1 MFPPHVQSNHWTQN
15 VNSCIVCTDQD
26 FNFRAHDFKDDL
38 ENGYTVLPVLRIP
51 VEGATFKNVLSWALL
66 DPGSTNSLIQSSSVE
81 KYNYVVVKDNV
92 ELTLKGASGIRKQTT
107 KVIKIFIPNKVGNS
121 YLCTIDCTVLPKLP
135 AHGLLKQPFNP
146 HNVDPRS
153 LNNHKKFAHYN
164 SFDVIVGVSDLWKL
178 LTGEMYLG
186 ENYIGFGT
194 YFGTVFAGVGFPNEE
209 HANVDANFA
218 LHNNKR
224 KRKRRRRKKRTNQP
238 PTFADYNNLNSIGL
252 ALAFNSEPEKMTML
266 CNFSEVALTD
276 KAPKVYD
283 QIQSNNLEAQLKQE
297 SELID
302 LTDDHHAKYSDID
315 HYVKSF
321 LFKSRNLTGLQKE
334 LATDFVNQYLGE
346 DEVERIANAPL
357 YSYNASRILPDL
369 AVVAE
374 LLAKQE
380 EIEKLDTAEQSTADQ
395 FAAKQMLDKVL
406 TYDKK
411 EKIFTTDLLIR
422 AGSELENNYFHTHSR
437 FIAGEKKALSNPEAR
452 KIYTQEF
459 RKFIDLGVV
468 EEVEDDTPHLG
479 DHKHYLPTVIVNK
492 PDSTSTPWR
501 VCLDA
506 GAVHKK
512 DSPSLNDCI
521 FDSPTIN
528 NNLISVEMNARW
540 REFLILSDIRKLYL
554 QIRMRPTSRNLLR
567 YLWRDP
573 DEKGGKIRIFRF
585 VRSIW
590 GVKDSG
596 FVAMA
601 AVEKLFL
608 MRIENLSREFPGK
621 TKEEI
626 ATLKSQ
632 LEYCHSCFYVDDFIL
647 SADSL
652 DELLFLFKLVQET
665 LSLGSLK
672 LCKIS
677 SNSPEALKAFP
688 DDLKEKVVDY
698 YVQNK
703 NPPKTKF
710 PIKISENC
718 SILGYAFSP
727 AEDAYLFSKYK
738 DLDKK
743 FVWPLRKIDLAS
755 LLPRIYDN
763 LNLLGPWKF
772 LLKRAMRH
780 INLAKLDWK
789 DSADALEKH
798 EAMDIKNFL
807 SDIPL
812 LEHLKFTRWVE
823 GTKDSKILVFCDASK
838 KGVCTM
844 IYCVTKKGN
853 KYVSHLLSSACDIA
867 PLKST
872 RVEQDSC
879 PKLELTAA
887 KLAIK
892 HAKPIV
898 ESLSTKYRWGLKKDQ
913 FYCITD
919 SAVVLAWLKQVD
931 TSKQTIY
938 VRERVKYIKDLGLKW
953 FHIRTDLNL
962 ADIGSRGARLKLLG
976 TSMYQHGYEW
986 IRSDPSTYPLNEKIE
1001 YPFVDDKTSYK
1012 VLEGIQKRYI
1022 MAFMA
1027 QEMNIP
1033 ERNKTIIAYGLNL
1046 FSLNC
1051 PIYDDYE
1058 YQHLLISYN
1067 NVMNYGLSK
1076 IFQPGDHH
1084 SSFRSMKRALALV
1097 LMARDTFK
1105 RLLIPRNA
1113 RHEPKRAKPK
1123 RNKSSGAKTNNAGLE
1138 DFFVPGNNLKE
1149 AELFLLKQDQRLHF
1163 KTEIDCVLAN
1173 KNVPLHSPIKN
1184 LSPFMGNDGFLRA
1197 RNRLDHYPDEFVSPS
1212 MKQQIILPDSELVGL
1227 FVLYDHYRKNHPN
1240 REAHKQTLLE
1250 NFFIVHQNTVVE
1262 RASKKCLKCA
1272 AVNSKAQNQ
1281 KSGVFLHPETE
1292 VDKDTPFKLFRFC
1305 GIDSS
1310 GPILLHTIDKGSFM
1324 TVTKNKVDRRMTR
1337 AKQRAYDIHKE
1348 YSGGLT
1354 PETYHGCIQLFVCLE
1369 SGAVHL
1375 EPASSLKTGPFLQ
1388 ALKRFLSKYTTP
1400 LRFVS
1405 DRAGIFSK
1413 TEKILRHSVTEA
1425 NKEKERVALNKEKEK
1440 AVNNLDVCWSYTD
1453 SFQSFSASNWER
1465 AFRSVK
1471 ENLQKLSASQAITF
1485 EDLTTLCTI
1494 IADNLNNLPKFP
1506 DEFRKKHNLVAVCP
1520 NDLIKG
1526 HRGSSIP
1533 INPHELDPKIVND
1546 DSIIANFK
1554 GLEAMRT
1561 QIVEDCAKSFLLRR
1575 SKRNRWVREQPPFR
1589 VGDLVKVRNIHT
1601 KKKISK
1607 TNLPSAIISEVI
1619 PGRDDTIRHYKIDY
1633 GSNDKSSKRLRY
1645 DRFEVRPHHDLYLVK
1660 PSDEGQANHIEFVTR
1675 FFERHT
1681 M

>member
-1 MFPPHVQSNHWTQN
+1 M
-15 VNSCIVCTDQD
+15 
-26 FNFRAHDFKDDL
+26 
-38 ENGYTVLPVLRIP
+38 P
-51 VEGATFKNVLSWALL
+51 VEGSQFNAVPSWALI
-66 DPGSTNSLIQSSSVE
+66 DTGSTNSLIQSSSVE
-81 KYNYVVVKDNV
+81 KFNYVVVKDNV
-92 ELTLKGASGIRKQTT
+92 DLTLKGASGVRKQSTR
-107 KVIKIFIPNKVGNS
+107 VVRVFIPDKTNSS

-135 AHGLLKQPFNP
+135 AHCLLKQPFNP
-146 HNVDPRS
+146 LDLNPRR
-153 LNNHKKFAHYN
+153 LNNHGKFTHYD
-164 SFDVIVGVSDLWKL
+164 SFDIIVGVADLPKL
-178 LTGEMYLG
+178 LTGKLYLG
-186 ENYIGFGT
+186 ERFIGYDTHFGSV
-194 YFGTVFAGVGFPNEE
+194 FGGVGPPKEK
-209 HANVDANFA
+209 HANVDVNFA
-218 LHNNKR
+218 SVNKR
-224 KRKRRRRKKRTNQP
+224 RHRRKSKDINYRHS
-238 PTFADYNNLNSIGL
+238 TFANYNHTAESSDCNSLSI
-252 ALAFNSEPEKMTML
+252 FCNSADITQEK
-266 CNFSEVALTD
+266 V
-276 KAPKVYD
+276 PKLYD
-283 QIQSNNLEAQLKQE
+283 SFQSNNITT
-297 SELID
+297 ELTPEK
-302 LTDDHHAKYSDID
+302 LNLF
-315 HYVKSF
+315 VKRS
-321 LFKSRNLTGLQKE
+321 LSKSRNLTGLHKE
-334 LATDFVNQYLGE
+334 LATDFLNQYLGE
-346 DEVERIANAPL
+346 EEVDRIANTPL
-357 YSYNASRILPDL
+357 FSYNTSRILPDL

-380 EIEKLDTAEQSTADQ
+380 EIEKLDTVEQSTADQ

-411 EKIFTTDLLIR
+411 DKIFTTDLLIR
-422 AGSELENNYFHTHSR
+422 EGSQLENNYYHTYSR
-437 FIAGEKKALSNPEAR
+437 FLAGEKKALSNPEAR
-452 KIYTQEF
+452 EIYTREF
-459 RKFIDLGVV
+459 KKFIELGVV
-468 EEVEDDTPHLG
+468 EEVQDDSPAMG
-479 DHKHYLPTVIVNK
+479 NHKHYLPTVIVSK

-512 DSPSLNDCI
+512 GSPSLNDCI

-540 REFLILSDIRKLYL
+540 RKFLILSDIRKLYL

-573 DEKGGKIRIFRF
+573 DEKGAKIRIFRF

-608 MRIENLSREFPGK
+608 MRIENLSKEFPNK

-626 ATLKSQ
+626 TVLKSQ

-652 DELLFLFKLVQET
+652 DELLFLFGLVQET
-665 LSLGSLK
+665 LALGSLK

-677 SNSPEALKAFP
+677 SNSPEALNAFP

-703 NPPKTKF
+703 NPPKTRF

-743 FVWPLRKIDLAS
+743 FTWPLRKIDIAS

-789 DSADALEKH
+789 DSAETLEKH
-798 EAMDIKNFL
+798 ETMDIKNFL

-812 LEHLKFTRWVE
+812 LEHLKFSRWVE

-853 KYVSHLLSSACDIA
+853 KYVSHLLSTACDIA

-892 HAKPIV
+892 HARPIV
-898 ESLSTKYRWGLKKDQ
+898 ESLSTKYRWGLKKEQ

-938 VRERVKYIKDLGLKW
+938 VRERVKYVNDLGLNW

-962 ADIGSRGARLKLLG
+962 ADIGSRGARLKLLD

-986 IRSDPSTYPLNEKIE
+986 LRADPSTYPLNEKVE
-1001 YPFVDDKTSYK
+1001 YPFVDDRTSYK

-1027 QEMNIP
+1027 QEMHIP
-1033 ERNKTIIAYGLNL
+1033 EKNKAIIAYGLNL
-1046 FSLNC
+1046 FSIKH
-1051 PIYDDYE
+1051 PIYDDYD
-1058 YQHLLISYN
+1058 YQHLLISCN
-1067 NVMNYGLSK
+1067 NVMSYGLSK
-1076 IFQPGDHH
+1076 IFKPGNHH
-1084 SSFRSMKRALALV
+1084 STFRSMKRSLAIV
-1097 LMARDTFK
+1097 LMARDLFK
-1105 RLLIPRNA
+1105 LSLTLRA
-1113 RHEPKRAKPK
+1113 PKRKIKVIKPASK
-1123 RNKSSGAKTNNAGLE
+1123 WRENANLPKPNLE
-1138 DFFVPGNNLKE
+1138 GFFVKGENLKE
-1149 AELFLLKQDQRLHF
+1149 AELMLLKQDQRLHF
-1163 KTEIDCVLAN
+1163 KPEIDNILAG

-1184 LSPFMGNDGFLRA
+1184 LSPFIGKDGFLRA
-1197 RNRLDHYPDEFVSPS
+1197 GNRLNHYPDEFVSPS
-1212 MKQQIILPDSELVGL
+1212 MKQQIILPDSELVSL
-1227 FVLYDHYRKNHPN
+1227 FVLYDHCRKNHPN
-1240 REAHKQTLLE
+1240 REAHKQILLE

-1262 RASKKCLKCA
+1262 KASKNCIKCS

-1292 VDKDTPFKLFRFC
+1292 IEKDTPFRLFRFC
-1305 GIDSS
+1305 GVDSS

-1324 TVTKNKVDRRMTR
+1324 TVTKNKIDKRMTR
-1337 AKQRAYDIHKE
+1337 ARQRAYDIHKK
-1348 YSGGLT
+1348 YTGGLD
-1354 PETYHGCIQLFVCLE
+1354 PEKYHGCIQLFVCLE

-1375 EPASSLKTGPFLQ
+1375 EPTSSLKTGPFLL
-1388 ALKRFLSKYTTP
+1388 ALKRFVSKYGAP
-1400 LRFVS
+1400 IRFVS
-1405 DRAGIFSK
+1405 DRAGIFNK

-1425 NKEKERVALNKEKEK
+1425 NLAREK
-1440 AVNNLDVCWSYTD
+1440 AASKLDIAWSYTD

-1471 ENLQKLSASQAITF
+1471 ENMQKLSASQAITF
-1485 EDLTTLCTI
+1485 EDLLTLCVI
-1494 IADNLNNLPKFP
+1494 VSDNLNNIPKFP

-1533 INPHELDPKIVND
+1533 INPHELDPKVVND

-1554 GLEAMRT
+1554 DLESMRSK
-1561 QIVEDCAKSFLLRR
+1561 IVDNCAKSFLLRR
-1575 SKRNRWVREQPPFR
+1575 SKRNRWVRERPPFKE
-1589 VGDLVKVRNIHT
+1589 GDLVKVKNIHT
-1601 KKKISK
+1601 KKKINK
-1607 TNLPSAIISEVI
+1607 TNLPSAVISKVL
-1619 PGRDDTIRHYKIDY
+1619 PGRDNVTRHYEVDY

-1645 DRFEVRPHHDLYLVK
+1645 DRFETRPHHDLYLVR
-1660 PSDEGQANHIEFVTR
+1660 PSDREQSNHLEFVAR
-1675 FFERHT
+1675 FLKQSSL
-1681 M
+1681 